1 MTLLELFYNY
11 SLENCYLSKKTLQK
25 MNISLK
31 LHCYELLNRSIS
43 SIYASEIQRL
53 VNDIDN
59 HLIKKK
65 IIAYL
70 NIMFKYARM
79 KNLI

>member
-11 SLENCYLSKKTLQK
+11 SLENCYLSKRTLKK
-25 MNISLK
+25 MNIFLK
-31 LHCYELLNRSIS
+31 LHVYELLNRSIF
-43 SIYASEIQRL
+43 SISEGEIQKL
-53 VNDIDN
+53 INDIDN
-59 HLIKKK
+59 RLIKKK

-70 NIMFKYARM
+70 NIMFKYAKM

>member
-11 SLENCYLSKKTLQK
+11 SLENCYLSKRTLKK
-25 MNISLK
+25 MNIFLK
-31 LHCYELLNRSIS
+31 LHVYELLNRSIF
-43 SIYASEIQRL
+43 SISEGEIQKL
-53 VNDIDN
+53 INDIDN
-59 HLIKKK
+59 RLIKKK

-70 NIMFKYARM
+70 NIMFKYAKT